1 MIYEDMTLSYTSI
14 KQLSE
19 RIGEQ
24 VKIRGWLHHV
34 RRQGKLNFLVIRD
47 PSGYIQSIVK
57 PSSGEAA
64 FEVAQKLTRETAVIA
79 EGIVKEDKRAPY
91 NGLELQISLI
101 EPVIAYALPD
111 LEHEIRPDSG
121 VQVLLDKRHLVLRGE
136 QASQIMRFRDLITRS
151 FREFFFLREFVEVT
165 PSTIVQTQVE
175 GGSTLFSFDY
185 FEQEA
190 YLTQSSQ
197 LYLETVLP
205 SLGNVFCVLPSFR
218 AEKSRTRRHLTEYTH
233 IEAEM
238 PWFDFND
245 LLEFMENMIIHVYKT
260 ALDIPTLQTFNE
272 NVVLPEKPFERVS
285 YDKAL
290 ELLREYEIKGE
301 AGKYLESGDD
311 ITEGPERSLVDRIG
325 KPTFLTHFPVG
336 MKPFYMKI
344 NKDNPEV
351 MNAADLLL
359 PNVGE
364 IIGASQREDDH
375 DILLGRMKEEGLDP
389 TPYYWYLDQR
399 KYGTV
404 PHSGFGLGL
413 ERTVQALLNLE
424 HIREAC
430 LYPRL
435 INRAT
440 P

>member
-1 MIYEDMTLSYTSI
+1 MSFESI
-14 KQLSE
+14 KSLSKK
-19 RIGEQ
+19 IGEQ
-24 VKIRGWLHHV
+24 VTVRGWLHHV
-34 RRQGKLNFLVIRD
+34 RRQGKLTFLVIRD
-47 PSGYIQSIVK
+47 STGYMQSVVK
-57 PSSGEAA
+57 PASGEDATK
-64 FEVAQKLTRETAVIA
+64 VAKNLTRETAVVA
-79 EGIVKEDKRAPY
+79 KGVVKEDKRAPY
-91 NGLELQISLI
+91 NGLELQINDIS
-101 EPVIAYALPD
+101 PVIDYASPE

-121 VQVLLDKRHLVLRGE
+121 PQVLLNKRHLVLRGE
-136 QASQIMRFRDLITRS
+136 QASDIMRFRDIMTRS
-151 FREFFFLREFVEVT
+151 FRKFFFLREFVEVT

-175 GGSTLFSFDY
+175 GGSTLFGFKY

-238 PWFDFND
+238 PWFEFED
-245 LLEFMENMIIHVYKT
+245 LLEFMEDMMIFVYSRAEESPIVKKS
-260 ALDIPTLQTFNE
+260 DQT
-272 NVVLPEKPFERVS
+272 VTVPKKPFERVS
-285 YDKAL
+285 YEKAID
-290 ELLREYEIKGE
+290 LLREFDIKGE
-301 AGKYLESGDD
+301 AGTFLEYGEDL
-311 ITEGPERSLVDRIG
+311 TEGPERMLVDKIG
-325 KPTFLTHFPVG
+325 KPTFLTHFPTG
-336 MKPFYMKI
+336 MKPFYMKL
-344 NKDNPEV
+344 NESKPEV
-351 MNAADLLL
+351 MNAADLLI

-364 IIGASQREDDH
+364 IIGASQREDDY
-375 DILLGRMKEEGLDP
+375 DLLLNRMTEEGLDP

-413 ERTVQALLNLE
+413 ERFVQAILNLD

>member
-1 MIYEDMTLSYTSI
+1 MKFISLI
-14 KQLSE
+14 QLSQK
-19 RIGEQ
+19 IGKK

-34 RRQGKLNFLVIRD
+34 RRQGKLTFLVIRD
-47 PSGYIQSIVK
+47 PSGYVQAVVK
-57 PSSGEAA
+57 PSIGEPSFNIAK
-64 FEVAQKLTRETAVIA
+64 KLTRETAVIA
-79 EGIVKEDKRAPY
+79 EGIVKEDERAPY
-91 NGLELQISLI
+91 DGIELQVTAI
-101 EPVIAYALPD
+101 EPVINFASPE
-111 LEHEIRPDSG
+111 LEFEIRPDSG
-121 VQVLLDKRHLVLRGE
+121 PQVFLDKRHLVLRGE
-136 QASQIMRFRDLITRS
+136 KSSDIMRFRDLTTRS
-151 FREFFFLREFVEVT
+151 FRKFFFDREFVEVT

-175 GGSTLFSFDY
+175 GASTLFSFKY
-185 FEQEA
+185 FDQDA

-197 LYLETVLP
+197 LYLETVLA
-205 SLGNVFCVLPSFR
+205 SLGNVFCILPSFR

-238 PWFDFND
+238 PWFDFED
-245 LLEFMENMIIHVYKT
+245 LIDFMEDMIIFVYS
-260 ALDIPTLQTFNE
+260 E
-272 NVVLPEKPFERVS
+272 VLTNPIAKKFDVTWDVPKKPFERVS
-285 YDKAL
+285 YEQAID
-290 ELLREYEIKGE
+290 LLREYDIKGE
-301 AGKYLESGDD
+301 TGEYLEYGDE
-311 ITEGPERSLVDRIG
+311 ITEGPERTLVDRIN
-325 KPTFLTHFPVG
+325 KPAFLTHFPTG

-344 NKDNPEV
+344 NEDNPDI

-364 IIGASQREDDH
+364 IIGGSQREDDLEV
-375 DILLGRMKEEGLDP
+375 LLKRMKEEELDP

-413 ERTVQALLNLE
+413 ERFIQAMLNLD

>member
-1 MIYEDMTLSYTSI
+1 MSFESIKTLSD
-14 KQLSE
+14 K
-19 RIGEQ
+19 IGEQ
-24 VKIRGWLHHV
+24 VSVRGWLHHV
-34 RRQGKLNFLVIRD
+34 RRQGKLTFLVIRD
-47 PSGYIQSIVK
+47 NTGYIQSVVK
-57 PSSGEAA
+57 PASGEAA
-64 FEVAQKLTRETAVIA
+64 TTVASKLTRETAVTA
-79 EGIVKEDKRAPY
+79 QGVVKEDKRAPY
-91 NGLELQISLI
+91 SGLELQINNISA
-101 EPVIAYALPD
+101 VIDYASPE

-121 VQVLLDKRHLVLRGE
+121 PQVLLNKRHLVLRGE
-136 QASQIMRFRDLITRS
+136 QASDIMRFRDMMARS
-151 FREFFFLREFVEVT
+151 FRKFFFLREFVEVT

-175 GGSTLFSFDY
+175 GGSTLFSFKY

-197 LYLETVLP
+197 LYLETLLP

-238 PWFDFND
+238 PWFEFED
-245 LLEFMENMIIHVYKT
+245 LLDFIEDMMIHVYSRAEESPIVSK
-260 ALDIPTLQTFNE
+260 LNQKVNI
-272 NVVLPEKPFERVS
+272 PEKPFERVS
-285 YDKAL
+285 YEKAIDQ
-290 ELLREYEIKGE
+290 LREFDIKGE
-301 AGKYLESGDD
+301 SGKFLEYGEDL
-311 ITEGPERSLVDRIG
+311 TEGPERMLVDKIG

-336 MKPFYMKI
+336 MKPFYMKL
-344 NKDNPEV
+344 NESNPEV
-351 MNAADLLL
+351 MNAADLLI

-364 IIGASQREDDH
+364 IIGASQREDDY
-375 DILLGRMKEEGLDP
+375 DALLNRMKDEGLDP
-389 TPYYWYLDQR
+389 SPYYWYLDQR

-413 ERTVQALLNLE
+413 ERFIQAVLNLD

>member
-1 MIYEDMTLSYTSI
+1 MKFIPLI
-14 KQLSE
+14 QLSQKV
-19 RIGEQ
+19 GKKLK
-24 VKIRGWLHHV
+24 VRGWLHHV
-34 RRQGKLNFLVIRD
+34 RRQGKLTFLVIRD
-47 PSGYIQSIVK
+47 PSGYVQAVVK
-57 PSSGEAA
+57 PSIGEPSFSIAK
-64 FEVAQKLTRETAVIA
+64 KLTRETAVIV

-91 NGLELQISLI
+91 NGIELQVTAI
-101 EPVIAYALPD
+101 EPVIRFASPE
-111 LEHEIRPDSG
+111 LEFEIRPDSG
-121 VQVLLDKRHLVLRGE
+121 PQVYLDKRHLVLRGE
-136 QASQIMRFRDLITRS
+136 KTSDIMRFRDFTTRS
-151 FREFFFLREFVEVT
+151 FRKFFFGREFVEVT

-175 GGSTLFSFDY
+175 GGSTLFSFKY
-185 FEQEA
+185 FDTDA

-197 LYLETVLP
+197 LYLETVLA
-205 SLGNVFCVLPSFR
+205 SLGNVFCILPSFR

-238 PWFDFND
+238 PWIDFED
-245 LLEFMENMIIHVYKT
+245 LLDFMEDMIIFVYSEVQTNPIAKKFDVT
-260 ALDIPTLQTFNE
+260 WDVPT
-272 NVVLPEKPFERVS
+272 KPFERVS
-285 YDKAL
+285 YEQAI
-290 ELLREYEIKGE
+290 ELLREYDIKGE
-301 AGKYLESGDD
+301 TGEYLEYGDE
-311 ITEGPERSLVDRIG
+311 ITEGPERTLVDRIN
-325 KPTFLTHFPVG
+325 KPAFLTHFPTG

-344 NKDNPEV
+344 NEDNPNI

-364 IIGASQREDDH
+364 IIGGSQREDDLEV
-375 DILLGRMKEEGLDP
+375 LLKRMKEEDLDP

-413 ERTVQALLNLE
+413 ERFIQALLNLD

>member
-1 MIYEDMTLSYTSI
+1 
-14 KQLSE
+14 
-19 RIGEQ
+19 
-24 VKIRGWLHHV
+24 
-34 RRQGKLNFLVIRD
+34 
-47 PSGYIQSIVK
+47 
-57 PSSGEAA
+57 
-64 FEVAQKLTRETAVIA
+64 
-79 EGIVKEDKRAPY
+79 
-91 NGLELQISLI
+91 
-101 EPVIAYALPD
+101 PVIDYASPE
-111 LEHEIRPDSG
+111 LEYEIRPDSG
-121 VQVLLDKRHLVLRGE
+121 PQVLLNKRHLVLRGE
-136 QASQIMRFRDLITRS
+136 QASNIMRFRDTVTRS
-151 FREFFFLREFVEVT
+151 FRKFFFLRDFVEVT

-175 GGSTLFSFDY
+175 GGSTLFGFKY
-185 FEQEA
+185 FEQDA

-238 PWFDFND
+238 PWFEFED
-245 LLEFMENMIIHVYKT
+245 LLEFLEDMMIHVYKRAEEST
-260 ALDIPTLQTFNE
+260 IVPKFDQKVIIPD
-272 NVVLPEKPFERVS
+272 KPFERVS
-285 YDKAL
+285 YEKAID
-290 ELLREYEIKGE
+290 LLREYGIKGE
-301 AGKYLESGDD
+301 SGTFLEFGEDL
-311 ITEGPERSLVDRIG
+311 TEGPERMLVDAIG

-336 MKPFYMKI
+336 MKPFYMKL
-344 NKDNPEV
+344 NESNSEV
-351 MNAADLLL
+351 MNAADLLI

-364 IIGASQREDDH
+364 IVGGSQREDDYE
-375 DILLGRMKEEGLDP
+375 LLLNRMKEEGLDP
-389 TPYYWYLDQR
+389 APYYWYLDQR

-413 ERTVQALLNLE
+413 ERFIQAVLNLD

>member
-1 MIYEDMTLSYTSI
+1 LSFESI
-14 KQLSE
+14 KSLSDK
-19 RIGEQ
+19 IGEE
-24 VKIRGWLHHV
+24 VSIRGWLHHV
-34 RRQGKLNFLVIRD
+34 RRQGKLTFLVIRD
-47 PSGYIQSIVK
+47 ATGYIQSVVK
-57 PSSGEAA
+57 PASGEAA
-64 FEVAQKLTRETAVIA
+64 TSVASKLTRETAVTA
-79 EGIVKEDKRAPY
+79 TGVVKEDKRAPY
-91 NGLELQISLI
+91 NGLELQINNI
-101 EPVIAYALPD
+101 FPVIDYASPE
-111 LEHEIRPDSG
+111 LEYEIRPDSG
-121 VQVLLDKRHLVLRGE
+121 PQVLLNKRHLVLRGE
-136 QASQIMRFRDLITRS
+136 QASNIMRFRDTVTRS
-151 FREFFFLREFVEVT
+151 FRKFFFLRDFVEVT

-175 GGSTLFSFDY
+175 GGSTLFGFKY
-185 FEQEA
+185 FEQDA

-238 PWFDFND
+238 PWFEFED
-245 LLEFMENMIIHVYKT
+245 LLEFLEDMMIHVYKRAEEST
-260 ALDIPTLQTFNE
+260 IVPKFDQKVIIPD
-272 NVVLPEKPFERVS
+272 KPFERVS
-285 YDKAL
+285 YEKAID
-290 ELLREYEIKGE
+290 LLREYGIKGE
-301 AGKYLESGDD
+301 SGTFLEFGEDL
-311 ITEGPERSLVDRIG
+311 TEGPERMLVDAIG

-336 MKPFYMKI
+336 MKPFYMKL
-344 NKDNPEV
+344 NESNSEV
-351 MNAADLLL
+351 MNAADLLI

-364 IIGASQREDDH
+364 IVGGSQREDDYE
-375 DILLGRMKEEGLDP
+375 LLLNRMKEEGLDP
-389 TPYYWYLDQR
+389 APYYWYLDQR

-413 ERTVQALLNLE
+413 ERFIQAVLNLD

>member
-1 MIYEDMTLSYTSI
+1 MTYVSIASLSKEI
-14 KQLSE
+14 GKQVS
-19 RIGEQ
+19 
-24 VKIRGWLHHV
+24 VRGWLHHV
-34 RRQGKLNFLVIRD
+34 RRQGKLTFLVIRD
-47 PSGYIQSIVK
+47 PTGFVQSIIKPQISGKDAVK
-57 PSSGEAA
+57 
-64 FEVAQKLTRETAVIA
+64 VANNLTRETTVIA
-79 EGIVKEDKRAPY
+79 TGTVREDKRAPY
-91 NGLELQISLI
+91 SGVELQIATI
-101 EPVIAYALPD
+101 EPVLGYASPE

-151 FREFFFLREFVEVT
+151 FRKFFFLRDFVEVT

-175 GGSTLFSFDY
+175 GGSTLFAFDY

-190 YLTQSSQ
+190 FLTQSSQ

-205 SLGNVFCVLPSFR
+205 SLGNVFCILPSFR

-238 PWFDFND
+238 PWYDFND
-245 LLEFMENMIIHVYKT
+245 LLEFIEDMIIHVYKT
-260 ALDIPTLQTFNE
+260 ALTIPILQKFNDK
-272 NVVLPEKPFERVS
+272 VTLPEKPFEQVS
-285 YDKAL
+285 YEKAL
-290 ELLREYEIKGE
+290 ELLREYEIQGE
-301 AGKYLESGDD
+301 AGKYLEYGDD
-311 ITEGPERSLVDRIG
+311 ITEGPERMLVDKIG

-344 NKDNPEV
+344 NKDNPDV

-364 IIGASQREDDH
+364 IIGGSQREDDYE
-375 DILLGRMKEEGLDP
+375 ILLERMREEGLDP

-413 ERTVQALLNLE
+413 ERTVQALLNLD

-430 LYPRL
+430 MYPRL

>member
-1 MIYEDMTLSYTSI
+1 MDYTSI
-14 KQLSE
+14 KQLTTK
-19 RIGEQ
+19 IGDQ
-24 VKIRGWLHHV
+24 VRIRGWLHHV

-47 PSGYIQSIVK
+47 HTGYIQSIVK
-57 PSSGEAA
+57 PSSGEEA
-64 FEVAQKLTRETAVIA
+64 FKVAKKLTRETAVIA
-79 EGIVKEDKRAPY
+79 EGVVKEDKRAPY
-91 NGLELQISLI
+91 DGLELQISSI
-101 EPVIAYALPD
+101 KPVISYALPD
-111 LEHEIRPDSG
+111 LEYEIRPDSG

-151 FREFFFLREFVEVT
+151 FREFFFSREFVEVT

-175 GGSTLFSFDY
+175 GGSTLFAFDY

-238 PWFDFND
+238 PWYEFDD
-245 LLEFMENMIIHVYKT
+245 LLEFMEDMIIHVYKT
-260 ALDIPTLQTFNE
+260 ALDIPILKSFNKEVTL
-272 NVVLPEKPFERVS
+272 PKKPFERVS
-285 YDKAL
+285 YEKAID
-290 ELLREYEIKGE
+290 LLREYEIKGE
-301 AGKYLESGDD
+301 AGKYLEYGDD
-311 ITEGPERSLVDRIG
+311 VTEGPERALVDKIG
-325 KPTFLTHFPVG
+325 KPSFLTHFPTG

-364 IIGASQREDDH
+364 IIGASQREDDY
-375 DILLGRMKEEGLDP
+375 DVLLGRMKEEGLDP
-389 TPYYWYLDQR
+389 APYYWYLDQR

-413 ERTVQALLNLE
+413 ERTVQALLNLD

>member
-1 MIYEDMTLSYTSI
+1 MSFESI
-14 KQLSE
+14 KSLKS
-19 RIGEQ
+19 RIGEE
-24 VKIRGWLHHV
+24 VSVRGWLHHV
-34 RRQGKLNFLVIRD
+34 RRQGKLTFLVIRD
-47 PSGYIQSIVK
+47 NTGYIQSVIK
-57 PSSGEAA
+57 PASGEAA
-64 FEVAQKLTRETAVIA
+64 TTVAKKLTRETAVTA
-79 EGIVKEDKRAPY
+79 KGVVKEDKRAPY
-91 NGLELQISLI
+91 NGLELQINNIS
-101 EPVIAYALPD
+101 PVIDYASPE

-121 VQVLLDKRHLVLRGE
+121 PQVLLNKRHLVLRGE
-136 QASQIMRFRDLITRS
+136 QASDIMRFRDLMTRS
-151 FREFFFLREFVEVT
+151 FRKFFFLRDFVEVT

-197 LYLETVLP
+197 LYLETVLA

-238 PWFDFND
+238 PWYDFDD
-245 LLEFMENMIIHVYKT
+245 LLNFMEDMMIHVYSSAKESPT
-260 ALDIPTLQTFNE
+260 VAKFDQKVDIPK
-272 NVVLPEKPFERVS
+272 KPFERVS
-285 YDKAL
+285 YEKAID
-290 ELLREYEIKGE
+290 LLREYDIKGE
-301 AGKYLESGDD
+301 SGTFLEYGEDL
-311 ITEGPERSLVDRIG
+311 TEGPERMLVDAIG

-336 MKPFYMKI
+336 MKPFYMKL
-344 NKDNPEV
+344 NDNNPKV
-351 MNAADLLL
+351 MNAADLLI

-364 IIGASQREDDH
+364 IIGASQREDDYE
-375 DILLGRMKEEGLDP
+375 LLLNRMKEEGLDP
-389 TPYYWYLDQR
+389 SPYYWYLDQR

-413 ERTVQALLNLE
+413 ERFVQAILNLD

>member
-1 MIYEDMTLSYTSI
+1 LEGVI
-14 KQLSE
+14 K
-19 RIGEQ
+19 
-24 VKIRGWLHHV
+24 K
-34 RRQGKLNFLVIRD
+34 
-47 PSGYIQSIVK
+47 
-57 PSSGEAA
+57 
-64 FEVAQKLTRETAVIA
+64 
-79 EGIVKEDKRAPY
+79 DKRAPY
-91 NGLELQISLI
+91 FGIEIQVTSI
-101 EPVIAYALPD
+101 EPVISYASPE
-111 LEHEIRPDSG
+111 LEYEIRPDSG
-121 VQVLLDKRHLVLRGE
+121 PQVYLDKRHLVLRGAK
-136 QASQIMRFRDLITRS
+136 ASNIMRFRDYTIRS
-151 FREFFFLREFVEVT
+151 FREFFYSRDFIEVT

-185 FEQEA
+185 FDQEA

-238 PWFDFND
+238 PWFNFDD
-245 LLEFMENMIIHVYKT
+245 LIDFMEDMTIFVYSK
-260 ALDIPTLQTFNE
+260 LVE
-272 NVVLPEKPFERVS
+272 NQISKNFSPDFTVPVKPFEQVTYER
-285 YDKAL
+285 AI
-290 ELLREYEIKGE
+290 ELLRDHGIKGE
-301 AGKYLESGDD
+301 TDTFLEHGDD
-311 ITEGPERSLVDRIG
+311 ITEGPERALVDIIG
-325 KPTFLTHFPVG
+325 KPTFLTHFPTG

-344 NKDNPEV
+344 NEDNPSV

-364 IIGASQREDDH
+364 IIGGSQREDD
-375 DILLGRMKEEGLDP
+375 LETLMQRMNEEGLDP
-389 TPYYWYLDQR
+389 KPYYWYLDQR

-413 ERTVQALLNLE
+413 ERFVMALLNLD

>member
-1 MIYEDMTLSYTSI
+1 LDYTSI
-14 KQLSE
+14 KQLTTK
-19 RIGEQ
+19 IGDQ
-24 VKIRGWLHHV
+24 VRIRGWLHHV

-47 PSGYIQSIVK
+47 HTGYIQSIVK
-57 PSSGEAA
+57 PSSGEEA
-64 FEVAQKLTRETAVIA
+64 FKVAKKLTRETAVIA
-79 EGIVKEDKRAPY
+79 EGVVKEDKRAPY
-91 NGLELQISLI
+91 DGLELQISSI
-101 EPVIAYALPD
+101 KPVISYALPD
-111 LEHEIRPDSG
+111 LEYEIRPDSG

-151 FREFFFLREFVEVT
+151 FREFFFSREFVEVT

-175 GGSTLFSFDY
+175 GGSTLFAFDY

-238 PWFDFND
+238 PWYEFDD
-245 LLEFMENMIIHVYKT
+245 LLEFMEDMIIHVYKT
-260 ALDIPTLQTFNE
+260 ALDIPILKSFNKEVTL
-272 NVVLPEKPFERVS
+272 PKKPFERVS
-285 YDKAL
+285 YEKAID
-290 ELLREYEIKGE
+290 LLREYEIKGE
-301 AGKYLESGDD
+301 AGKYLEYGDD
-311 ITEGPERSLVDRIG
+311 VTEGPERALVDKIG
-325 KPTFLTHFPVG
+325 KPSFLTHFPTG

-364 IIGASQREDDH
+364 IIGASQREDDY
-375 DILLGRMKEEGLDP
+375 DVLLGRMKEEGLDP
-389 TPYYWYLDQR
+389 APYYWYLDQR

-413 ERTVQALLNLE
+413 ERTVQALLNLD

>member
-1 MIYEDMTLSYTSI
+1 
-14 KQLSE
+14 
-19 RIGEQ
+19 
-24 VKIRGWLHHV
+24 
-34 RRQGKLNFLVIRD
+34 VI
-47 PSGYIQSIVK
+47 S
-57 PSSGEAA
+57 
-64 FEVAQKLTRETAVIA
+64 
-79 EGIVKEDKRAPY
+79 
-91 NGLELQISLI
+91 
-101 EPVIAYALPD
+101 YALPD

-151 FREFFFLREFVEVT
+151 FREFFFSREFVEVT

-175 GGSTLFSFDY
+175 GGSTLFAFDY

-238 PWFDFND
+238 PWFDFDD
-245 LLEFMENMIIHVYKT
+245 LLEFMEDMIIHVYKT
-260 ALDIPTLQTFNE
+260 ALDIPILKSFNE
-272 NVVLPEKPFERVS
+272 DVTLPKKPFERVS
-285 YDKAL
+285 YDKAI

-301 AGKYLESGDD
+301 AGKYLEHGDD
-311 ITEGPERSLVDRIG
+311 ITESPERALVDKIG
-325 KPTFLTHFPVG
+325 KPSFLTHFPTG

-364 IIGASQREDDH
+364 IIGASQREDDY
-375 DILLGRMKEEGLDP
+375 DTLLGRMKDEGLDP
-389 TPYYWYLDQR
+389 APYYWYLDQR

-413 ERTVQALLNLE
+413 ERTIQALLNLD